1 MSIFLGNR
9 SERKHVQALSK
20 CRMPEN
26 EALLSLFKLK
36 LEETKSALIEA
47 EDQVRIHRLQG
58 RAELLRDF
66 LEAVE
71 QSSSVLER
79 LK

>member
-9 SERKHVQALSK
+9 SERKHVQALNK

-36 LEETKSALIEA
+36 LEETKSALVEA
-47 EDQVRIHRLQG
+47 EDSVRIHRLQG
-58 RAELLRDF
+58 RAEILRDF